1 MKTIKILFASMLLC
15 SVAFVSC
22 KSSNSTLNK
31 VEDDPIFNYQYG
43 ADGKSY
49 WLEYDINSSGIFNPI
64 YTVFKNSKIT
74 MNLDSLVI
82 NTALITPSKIAAWDA
97 SSGGSVST
105 PTNLASGSRAV
116 NSSTAGAT
124 SYSVAVKT
132 HVDISCGADIN
143 IGVLGSGTGYVYL
156 ETLQSGSSIWIRR
169 GVVTKVKGSLIGLNT
184 GNGGTYGVNLNA
196 GDSYRLISS
205 TTISGIGNSITYAMD
220 GGSYYTY

>member
-1 MKTIKILFASMLLC
+1 MKTIKLLFAATLLC
-15 SVAFVSC
+15 SAVFVSC
-22 KSSNSTLNK
+22 NKKNSVEK
-31 VEDDPIFNYQYG
+31 VEDDPIFNYQVSGDAQNYFLQTDSTSAG
-43 ADGKSY
+43 NYFNVYTIWKGNTFTFNSIYK
-49 WLEYDINSSGIFNPI
+49 LTLGGRDI
-64 YTVFKNSKIT
+64 TAAKI
-74 MNLDSLVI
+74 D
-82 NTALITPSKIAAWDA
+82 AWDA
-97 SSGGSVST
+97 ASGGAVST
-105 PTNLASGSRAV
+105 PTNLAASSRV
-116 NSSTAGAT
+116 INSSTVSAT

-156 ETLQSGSSIWIRR
+156 ETLQSGSSTWIRR

-205 TTISGIGNSITYAMD
+205 STLSGIGNTITYTMD